1 VIGRRRRW
9 CSTAATIVGSAIV
22 AVGPACTVRRPA
34 SREVKMQNFGFVP
47 AVVTVAV
54 GDTIVWTNAD
64 FVPHTATARD
74 SAWDSKTIA
83 SDSAWRLVARAP
95 GRHVYYCVFH
105 PNMQGTVEVR

>member
-1 VIGRRRRW
+1 VSLAGAG
-9 CSTAATIVGSAIV
+9 TACA
-22 AVGPACTVRRPA
+22 VRRPRA
-34 SREVKMQNFGFVP
+34 HAVTMRNFGFDP

-54 GDTIVWTNAD
+54 GDTVVWTNAD

-83 SDSAWRLVARAP
+83 GDSAWRYVARAP
-95 GRHVYYCVFH
+95 GRHPYYCVFH